1 MHHSPLHQCP
11 ELGSGFLCRIKRF
24 GHIRNDK
31 QAKSNLAEKKCFNSW
46 SVRNCH
52 KDTSALYTSVAA
64 GSITYCPRALLHI
77 LAADTNATLF
87 LQIIYHFISAIASH
101 ITCNNKQPLLLFSA
115 DWVSFLSRSKLN
127 CLRSLDFQFV
137 GYFWFLHL
145 MAVSQKGAMF

>member
-1 MHHSPLHQCP
+1 MIN
-11 ELGSGFLCRIKRF
+11 R
-24 GHIRNDK
+24 
-31 QAKSNLAEKKCFNSW
+31 
-46 SVRNCH
+46 
-52 KDTSALYTSVAA
+52 
-64 GSITYCPRALLHI
+64 PRAIWPRKNASTLGRSGTVIRTHPHCTQVL
-77 LAADTNATLF
+77 LAALLSVPGRSFTSWPQTPMQHFF

-145 MAVSQKGAMF
+145 MAVFQKGAMF